1 MSIESSLV
9 DLRQNTDFMRHVS
22 AWQEIPARAG
32 AYEPFPP
39 TLEPRLVQALQQR
52 GMHALYS
59 HQAEAVTA
67 ALQGEN
73 LVIVTATASGKTLCY
88 NLPVLDTL
96 LRQPQAR
103 ALYLFPTKAL
113 AQDQLAE
120 LEALLAAVAAAAPGG
135 PAAQPALNVS
145 AYDGD
150 TPRGQRR
157 AIRSRARILLT
168 NPDMLHTGILPNHP
182 QWAAWFAHLRFIVL
196 DELHTYRGVF
206 GSHVANV
213 LRRLRRICQFYGSAP
228 QFICTS
234 ATIGNPQELAERLL
248 AAPVRLIARDGAPQG
263 ARHVVLYNPPVVD
276 RALGVRRSSVL
287 EAEQVAAAFLAHGV
301 QTIVFARSRLTTE
314 LLLTYLRRRVQRP
327 LPTSRQQPGAAWRQ
341 VEPDAVRGYR
351 GGYLSTER
359 RAIEAGLR
367 NGQVR
372 AVVATNAL
380 ELGVDIG
387 QMGAAVLTGFPGTIA
402 SAWQQMGRAGRRQG
416 AAAAVLIAGA
426 GALDQYVINHPR
438 YFFETSP
445 ERAYINPD
453 NLVILLNHLQC
464 AAFELPL
471 ATDELFGEVSATQ
484 DLLAYLAQQGLL
496 HQSGEAWH
504 WMSQNQPALSV
515 SLRAT
520 GSDTVTIV
528 AAPAPPPG
536 AAETDADA
544 PVIGVLDRFSV
555 PLLLHEGAIYLH
567 EGSSYL
573 VTRLDWAAGKAYVQP
588 ASLDYYTEA
597 SSTTTALVR
606 REDKQERLP
615 TTLRAHGEITV
626 TTQATTYRKVRLY
639 TQETLGSGAI
649 ELPAQSMDTTAYWLS
664 LPDETVES
672 LRDQGLWWGEPILD
686 YGPNWQEQRGRVR
699 ARDGYRCTVCG
710 AAESPERQLDVH
722 HITPFR
728 FFGYAPGPPPL
739 GNEAY
744 LEANRLENL
753 TTLCRNCHRRVE
765 LLVRVRSGLA
775 GLAYALVNVAPLHL
789 MCDPR
794 DLGVTYDIKSQHN
807 GLPTITLY
815 DRIAGGIGFAAR
827 LFELHTA
834 LLEAARDLVMAC
846 GCQGGCPAC
855 VGPNQETV
863 DGPISTRQLTLAL
876 LDAVLT

>member
-1 MSIESSLV
+1 
-9 DLRQNTDFMRHVS
+9 MRNITT
-22 AWQEIPARAG
+22 WQEIPARASQV
-32 AYEPFPP
+32 APFPP
-39 TLEPRLVQALQQR
+39 TLEPRLAQALMQR
-52 GMHALYS
+52 GLTYLYT
-59 HQAEAVTA
+59 HQAEALTA
-67 ALQGEN
+67 AQAGAN

-120 LEALLAAVAAAAPGG
+120 LDALLHAASL
-135 PAAQPALNVS
+135 AQPVVGVAT
-145 AYDGD
+145 YDGD

-157 AIRSRARILLT
+157 TIRSRARLLLT

-182 QWAAWFAHLRFIVL
+182 QWAAWFAQLRFIVL

-213 LRRLRRICQFYGSAP
+213 LRRLRRICQFYGSEP

-248 AAPVRLIARDGAPQG
+248 AAPVRLIDRDGAPQG
-263 ARHVVLYNPPVVD
+263 ARHVILYNPPVVD
-276 RALGVRRSSVL
+276 RALGMRRSSVL
-287 EAEQVAAAFLAHGV
+287 EAERVAAAFLAHGV

-314 LLLTYLRRRVQRP
+314 LLLTYLRRRAQRP
-327 LPTSRQQPGAAWRQ
+327 LPTARQQPDAAWRQ
-341 VEPDAVRGYR
+341 VEPDSVRGYR
-351 GGYLSTER
+351 GGYLPAER

-387 QMGAAVLTGFPGTIA
+387 QLGAAVLTGFPGTIA

-416 AAAAVLIAGA
+416 VAASVLIAGA

-471 ATDELFGEVSATQ
+471 ATDEIFGQVAATQ
-484 DLLAYLAQQGLL
+484 ELLAFLAQQGLL

-504 WMSQNQPALSV
+504 WMSQAQPSLSV
-515 SLRAT
+515 SLRAA
-520 GSDTVTIV
+520 GNDTVTITV
-528 AAPAPPPG
+528 AVDDA
-536 AAETDADA
+536 AAEPEAEA
-544 PVIGVLDRFSV
+544 PIIGVLDRFSA

-588 ASLDYYTEA
+588 ASLEYYTEA
-597 SSTTTALVR
+597 SSTTTVLVQR
-606 REDKQERLP
+606 VEREERLP
-615 TTLRAHGEITV
+615 TTLRSQGDITV
-626 TTQATTYRKVRLY
+626 TTKPTTYRKVRLY
-639 TQETLGSGAI
+639 TQETLGAGVI
-649 ELPAQSMDTTAYWLS
+649 DLPEQSMDTTAYWLS
-664 LPDETVES
+664 LPDEIIES
-672 LRDQGLWWGEPILD
+672 LRGQGLWWGEPILD
-686 YGPNWQEQRGRVR
+686 YGPNWQEQRARVR

-710 AAESPERQLDVH
+710 LAETPERQHDVH
-722 HITPFR
+722 HLTPFR
-728 FFGYAPGPPPL
+728 FFGYVPGPPPL

-753 TTLCRNCHRRVE
+753 TTLCRTCHRRAE
-765 LLVRVRSGLA
+765 LLVHVRSGLA

-794 DLGVTYDIKSQHN
+794 DLGVTHDFKSQHN

-815 DRIAGGIGFAAR
+815 DRIPGGIGLAAQ
-827 LFELHTA
+827 LFELHTS
-834 LLEAARDLVMAC
+834 LLQAARDLVMAC
-846 GCQGGCPAC
+846 GCEGGCPAC
-855 VGPNQETV
+855 VGPNQETL
-863 DGPISTRQLTLAL
+863 DGPLSTRQLTMAL
-876 LDAVLT
+876 LDAILL

>member
-1 MSIESSLV
+1 MSIEECLT
-9 DLRQNTDFMRHVS
+9 DLRQDADFMRHVT
-22 AWQEIPARAG
+22 AWQEIPARSG
-32 AYEPFPP
+32 AFKPFPP
-39 TLEPRLVQALQQR
+39 SLEPRLLQALQQR
-52 GMHALYS
+52 GVRALYS
-59 HQAEAVTA
+59 HQAEAVEA
-67 ALQGEN
+67 AQRGEN
-73 LVIVTATASGKTLCY
+73 PVIVTATASGKTLCY

-96 LRQPQAR
+96 LRQSQAR

-120 LEALLAAVAAAAPGG
+120 LDDLLHAASAEARP
-135 PAAQPALNVS
+135 AQPLIGVAT
-145 AYDGD
+145 YDGD

-182 QWAAWFAHLRFIVL
+182 QWAAWFAQLRFIVL

-213 LRRLRRICQFYGSAP
+213 LRRVRRICQFYGSAP

-234 ATIGNPQELAERLL
+234 ATIGNPQELAEQLL
-248 AAPVRLIARDGAPQG
+248 AAPVRLIERDGAPQG

-276 RALGVRRSSVL
+276 QALGLRRSSVL
-287 EAEQVAAAFLAHGV
+287 EADRVAAAFLARGV

-327 LPTSRQQPGAAWRQ
+327 LPTARQQPGAAWRQ

-351 GGYLSTER
+351 GGYLPAER

-387 QMGAAVLTGFPGTIA
+387 QLGAAVLTGFPGTIA

-416 AAAAVLIAGA
+416 IAASILIASA

-464 AAFELPL
+464 AAFELPF
-471 ATDELFGEVSATQ
+471 ATDETFGQVVYTQ
-484 DLLAYLAQQGLL
+484 ELLAYLAQQGRL
-496 HQSGEAWH
+496 HHSGEAWH
-504 WMSQNQPALSV
+504 WMSQDQPSLSV
-515 SLRAT
+515 SLRAA
-520 GSDTVTIV
+520 GNDTVTIAV
-528 AAPAPPPG
+528 AANDA
-536 AAETDADA
+536 AAEPDAEA

-588 ASLDYYTEA
+588 ASLEYYTEA
-597 SSTTTALVR
+597 SSTTTVLVR
-606 REDKQERLP
+606 REEQQERLP
-615 TTLRAHGEITV
+615 TTLRCHGDITV
-626 TTQATTYRKVRLY
+626 TTKPTTYRKVRLY
-639 TQETLGSGAI
+639 TQETLGVGAI
-649 ELPAQSMDTTAYWLS
+649 DLPEQSMDTTGYWLS
-664 LPDETVES
+664 LPEETIES
-672 LRDQGLWWGEPILD
+672 LRGQGLWWGEPILD
-686 YGPNWQEQRGRVR
+686 YGPNWQEQRARVR

-710 AAESPERQLDVH
+710 LAESPERQHDVH
-722 HITPFR
+722 HIIPFR
-728 FFGYAPGPPPL
+728 TFGYGPAPL
-739 GNEAY
+739 GNQAY

-753 TTLCRNCHRRVE
+753 TTLCRTCHRRVE
-765 LLVRVRSGLA
+765 TLVRVRSGLA

-794 DLGVTYDIKSQHN
+794 DLGVTHDIKSQHN

-815 DRIAGGIGFAAR
+815 DRIPGGIGFAAR

-834 LLEAARDLVMAC
+834 LLYAARDLVMAC

-863 DGPISTRQLTLAL
+863 EGDLSTRQLTLAL
-876 LDAVLT
+876 LEAVLAIGL